1 MVATIQDSCFLRC
14 LINGYKHSGW
24 CEQVQLHEKSKKHC
38 NSLKSKSSKSTF
50 FSTASFL
57 FISAGLQRKILST
70 EDQVEKSEIIWY
82 LDIVDSNCLFSVA
95 NRDSSKYKDM
105 FPDSEIAKS

>member
-1 MVATIQDSCFLRC
+1 MQPSKIHVFWGVWSTDTSIAAGVT
-14 LINGYKHSGW
+14 
-24 CEQVQLHEKSKKHC
+24 QVQLHEKSKKHS

-50 FSTASFL
+50 FSTASSL

-70 EDQVEKSEIIWY
+70 GDQVEKSEIIWY

-105 FPDSEIAKS
+105 FPDSQIAKS